1 MIIKIEQV
9 FTRQKYYKK
18 VGSAKSKLP
27 VFYTNKFNMQINQ
40 TIAVLKLYLKYFELN
55 LIRTIV

>member
-40 TIAVLKLYLKYFELN
+40 SIAVLKLYLKSFELN
-55 LIRTIV
+55 SIRAIV